1 MNAQLLGFFSGFPTH
16 HFTDR
21 IAEVL
26 KEELNV
32 RDSLVFISC
41 QPENSAQNDEEA
53 EGMQRCNFGSCA
65 PPSSNRS
72 LRSPRT
78 VRWARAQAP

>member
-1 MNAQLLGFFSGFPTH
+1 MNAQLLGFFSVFPTH

-21 IAEVL
+21 IAEAL

-32 RDSLVFISC
+32 RDGLVFISC

-53 EGMQRCNFGSCA
+53 EGTQRCNFGSC
-65 PPSSNRS
+65 
-72 LRSPRT
+72 
-78 VRWARAQAP
+78 VRPACWMRFAEAALHYWA